1 MRTRSLRTTTLAAL
15 TALLGLGL
23 AACGS
28 TDYGD
33 PEGVETVTI
42 EFGST
47 DLQELAGGMSESL
60 IENQSL
66 NYIDHSG
73 KGDDKRVI
81 VYFGGIEN
89 RTSEHIDTLAIRDR
103 IRATLL
109 SSGKFRFAADDQGQ
123 DEIADQVRFQ
133 QGSGRVDPA
142 QAKAFGKQIGA
153 DVVVLGRLISIE
165 KQKDGSLESL
175 GTRTKDVYYQFA
187 LECVNI
193 ETGEI
198 MWADI
203 QDIRKRERTG
213 IFGR

>member
-1 MRTRSLRTTTLAAL
+1 MKTQLLTLLAAL
-15 TALLGLGL
+15 PLGL
-23 AACGS
+23 AASCS
-28 TDYGD
+28 SLDYGD
-33 PEGVETVTI
+33 PEGVETVSI

-47 DLQELAGGMSESL
+47 DLQELAGGMSES
-60 IENQSL
+60 IGDSQAL

-103 IRATLL
+103 IRATMLQ
-109 SSGKFRFAADDQGQ
+109 SGKFRFATDDQGQ
-123 DEIADQVRFQ
+123 DEIGEQVRFQ

-153 DVVVLGRLISIE
+153 DVIVYGRLISIE
-165 KQKDGSLESL
+165 KEKGSSIESL

-198 MWADI
+198 VWADI